1 MLEIHGIGACGAA
14 RLPYVAR
21 LVLYPS
27 VPQQSASMYGMACVR
42 PRYPCLACC
51 MLATGALCRCCR
63 RHRASHAHHFRCA
76 LSRALPTRHPLLPQA
91 IRISQASEL
100 AARATCDTR
109 LQFEL
114 HVPVAACDEPWLSGV
129 QYLPPGAAAGPTDP
143 RVATSTLN
151 SMSADASARGLR
163 VSVHVQDA
171 LNQELSSENLAWFV
185 VCTPA
190 TAAQDS
196 AAPANPLEGLPADHI
211 ALQAM
216 PIARAKRASRTIDAR
231 GAGQH
236 LASQASSTSAGT
248 AGDQPEPCTPSATSD
263 LGDADMSARVQAFR
277 RVLQCMRPGPLREHT
292 SLTISESEEFQLEL
306 QADASKLGLDGVWQP
321 DLVQLQLALLA
332 ATGMRVQVGLG
343 APVVASVNPARA
355 AQLLAQAQPG
365 ELVKLRL
372 VLPAHMVLEQ
382 PGAGPRHS
390 SIAHA
395 VDVASQDADEAPLAL
410 GAGSSAEQAES
421 AADSAAEPGQTRAAE
436 LALPPSMFALRCLLA
451 QRYPPGL
458 LRDCQR
464 IPLNWQAA
472 HDIDPFAKRAA
483 RERSLQAVRGRSG
496 GHSQLHHACLAHA
509 SEALQL
515 AAKAVQH
522 LQAATP
528 QATDPVGAR
537 LGALLATRGQLEQP
551 AQQRDAASQADAVLM
566 LNSALK
572 AATHAH
578 MACPVSDRL
587 ALALS
592 GLARASIEAL
602 PWVAAPGAALA
613 DALDA
618 LALCPH
624 PWVVVHGSALAG
636 ISAMQLGW
644 HELGDGLLRHA
655 LAQAPLVGPSLA
667 SLPPEMPATQGWLWK
682 TTSATLRYVC
692 EALPAGRTGQPKV
705 LHAVLPDCALAR
717 LDHARS
723 SGPPEPNCAAARIHD
738 IYFHACGVASGS
750 SLCLLGGMRGDIAQ
764 PQAAAISDAGSAT
777 SSSPAWAAV
786 DLSSLADGPRT
797 PRVCAAAGQT
807 AGKLW
812 IIGGWGSSPST
823 DSVVSAEQGRAP
835 GPCGG
840 TLCFSTA
847 KLQWQHV
854 SPGGERP
861 TGRAAAAAA
870 SIGPYVLLQGGVH
883 GGAAASGEVLSGAHP
898 DMWVMNSVH
907 SSGQPHWQRANGV
920 GVAPPVRFGHCMSVW
935 DPARL
940 LRSSAFQAVLHA
952 SAADG
957 LGLASAVQRAQAAAQ
972 AAGEQAQLPAGALVA
987 REAMAAAQRWLA
999 GESAGVPFPG
1009 AALPGIELP
1018 AWVSAPNAS
1027 VPAERDGACDEDCWS
1042 SVQLGWRALHAVRP
1056 GSAEAAALASN
1067 LQRSAGPFIVSCGG
1081 SMSIAAPTMPACGM
1095 LWLFDVATSVWLP
1108 WRAPW
1113 GDARA
1118 CGSVFGSAAVVDDML
1133 VWLEGGGADAAA
1145 VAWPAISEEQAGA
1158 SLWGSAQ
1165 HLAWA
1170 ARVLDL
1176 DRGAASILH
1185 LPVAPHCIRRIG
1197 ATLAPVRQPAC
1208 ADEAAESTCSAHGVT
1223 VAGQFTHLAVVGGAP
1238 CAADSSLQLPAQV
1251 PGSGLLLL
1259 SLASLRAQVEQARPW
1274 GADVAQ
1280 HLVTSSGQALGG
1292 MVGTW
1297 AAASAPDETAAAA
1310 DAKRRR
1316 RRRAVTRGREPTAED
1331 AIAAQLLTLPDGRG
1345 EMPGGAGG
1353 WPDSASRSIGPVPDD
1368 AVPVTKSALF
1378 DSFTASF
1385 QEVLAQEQARARAQS
1400 AGRHPSVNG
1409 SSDMQ
1414 DMPTDSLASPHGTPQ
1429 RCRAYTQPAPGLRSR
1444 RGPLGTSAR
1453 C

>member
-1 MLEIHGIGACGAA
+1 M
-14 RLPYVAR
+14 
-21 LVLYPS
+21 
-27 VPQQSASMYGMACVR
+27 
-42 PRYPCLACC
+42 
-51 MLATGALCRCCR
+51 
-63 RHRASHAHHFRCA
+63 
-76 LSRALPTRHPLLPQA
+76 
-91 IRISQASEL
+91 
-100 AARATCDTR
+100 
-109 LQFEL
+109 
-114 HVPVAACDEPWLSGV
+114 PVAACDEPWLSGV

-143 RVATSTLN
+143 RIATSTLN
-151 SMSADASARGLR
+151 SMPTDASARGLR

-190 TAAQDS
+190 SAAAQDS
-196 AAPANPLEGLPADHI
+196 AAPANPLDGLPADHI

-236 LASQASSTSAGT
+236 MASQASSASAGS
-248 AGDQPEPCTPSATSD
+248 AGGQPEPCTPSATSD
-263 LGDADMSARVQAFR
+263 PGDADMSARVQAFR

-332 ATGMRVQVGLG
+332 AAGMRVQVGLES
-343 APVVASVNPARA
+343 PVVASVNPARA
-355 AQLLAQAQPG
+355 AQLLARAQPG

-382 PGAGPRHS
+382 PDVGAQHS
-390 SIAHA
+390 SIAQA
-395 VDVASQDADEAPLAL
+395 VDVASQDANETPPAL
-410 GAGSSAEQAES
+410 GAGSSTEP
-421 AADSAAEPGQTRAAE
+421 AAEPAVEPGQAPAAE

-472 HDIDPFAKRAA
+472 HDVDPFAKRAA
-483 RERSLQAVRGRSG
+483 RERSLQVVRGLSG
-496 GHSQLHHACLAHA
+496 GRSQLHHACLAHA
-509 SEALQL
+509 AEALQL

-522 LQAATP
+522 LQATTP

-537 LGALLATRGQLEQP
+537 LGALLASRGQAQPPTEQ
-551 AQQRDAASQADAVLM
+551 QDAASQADAVLM
-566 LNSALK
+566 LNSALR

-624 PWVVVHGSALAG
+624 PWVIVHGSALAG

-644 HELGDGLLRHA
+644 HELGDSLLRHA
-655 LAQAPLVGPSLA
+655 LTQAPLAGPSLS
-667 SLPPEMPATQGWLWK
+667 SLPAEMSATQGWLWK

-692 EALPAGRTGQPKV
+692 EALPGSRAGQPEV
-705 LHAVLPDCALAR
+705 LHAVLSDCELAR

-723 SGPPEPNCAAARIHD
+723 SGPLEPHCAAAQIHD
-738 IYFHACGVASGS
+738 MYFHACGVASGA
-750 SLCLLGGMRGDIAQ
+750 SLCLLGGMLGDIAQ
-764 PQAAAISDAGSAT
+764 PQAAAISDAGGAS

-786 DLSSLADGPRT
+786 DLSSLADGPCT

-812 IIGGWGSSPST
+812 IVGGWGSSPST
-823 DSVVSAEQGRAP
+823 DSVASAEQCRSS
-835 GPCGG
+835 GPCGA
-840 TLCFSTA
+840 TLCFNTA

-861 TGRAAAAAA
+861 TGRAAAATA
-870 SIGPYVLLQGGVH
+870 SIGPYMLLQGGVH
-883 GGAAASGEVLSGAHP
+883 GGAASSGEVLSGAHP
-898 DMWVMNSVH
+898 DVWVMNSVH
-907 SSGQPHWQRANGV
+907 SSGKPHWQRAHGV
-920 GVAPPVRFGHCMSVW
+920 GVAPPARFGHCMSVW

-940 LRSSAFQAVLHA
+940 LRSSAFQTALHA

-957 LGLASAVQRAQAAAQ
+957 LGLAAAVQRAQAAAQ
-972 AAGEQAQLPAGALVA
+972 AAGDQAQLPASALVA

-999 GESAGVPFPG
+999 GESTGVPLPG

-1018 AWVSAPNAS
+1018 TWESAPNAS

-1056 GSAEAAALASN
+1056 GSTEAAALAAK

-1081 SMSIAAPTMPACGM
+1081 SMSIATPTMPACGM
-1095 LWLFDVATSVWLP
+1095 LWLFDMATSVWLP

-1118 CGSVFGSAAVVDDML
+1118 CGGVFGSAAVVDDML
-1133 VWLEGGGADAAA
+1133 VWLEGGGADVAA
-1145 VAWPAISEEQAGA
+1145 VAWPAISEEQVDAGA
-1158 SLWGSAQ
+1158 WGSAQ

-1176 DRGAASILH
+1176 DKGAASILH

-1197 ATLAPVRQPAC
+1197 ATLAPVRQSSGT
-1208 ADEAAESTCSAHGVT
+1208 DEAAESLCSAHGVT

-1259 SLASLRAQVEQARPW
+1259 SLASLRAQVEQAGPW
-1274 GADVAQ
+1274 GAEVAQ
-1280 HLVTSSGQALGG
+1280 RLVTSSGQALDG
-1292 MVGTW
+1292 MVGSW
-1297 AAASAPDETAAAA
+1297 AAASVQDDAAAAA

-1316 RRRAVTRGREPTAED
+1316 RRRAATRGREPTAED
-1331 AIAAQLLTLPDGRG
+1331 AIAAQLLTLPDVRG

-1353 WPDSASRSIGPVPDD
+1353 WLGSASGSIGPVPDD
-1368 AVPVTKSALF
+1368 AVPVTQSALF

-1400 AGRHPSVNG
+1400 AGRHPSASG
-1409 SSDMQ
+1409 SSGTQ
-1414 DMPTDSLASPHGTPQ
+1414 DIATDSLASSHGTPQ

-1444 RGPLGTSAR
+1444 RGPLGSGSAR
-1453 C
+1453 S